1 MKFSAVAPSEARVGK
16 PARNPGVGGFHLVF
30 DPVYMVFASLPG
42 VYMVEGEVLQLDLV
56 YMAKNNR
63 RHVDPLIAL

>member
-1 MKFSAVAPSEARVGK
+1 MRREAGGASADFTWGESLVYPSFTWGLAP
-16 PARNPGVGGFHLVF
+16 
-30 DPVYMVFASLPG
+30 LPG